1 MRTFLEVLNHPV
13 DAFRTGS
20 KTVSWGLV
28 AITILL
34 NTVFEP
40 ILRFF
45 CSDNAHDIDIVNML
59 KLTVAGFAAYIV
71 ICLAFW
77 LICKLFGS
85 KSTLSA
91 HINTWGM
98 TFVPTA
104 ICSVVV
110 AFTEVFFFIF
120 WNSTIWGMLIN
131 IVFVGI
137 LIWKAILFFL
147 YLKDFAGLKGW
158 RFICACAAMGVV
170 ILVVAALDGYV
181 GLKTPII

>member
-1 MRTFLEVLNHPV
+1 MRSFLEVLNHPV
-13 DAFRTGS
+13 NAFRTES

-28 AITILL
+28 TITILL

-40 ILRFF
+40 ILRFLY
-45 CSDNAHDIDIVNML
+45 SNNAPAIDVVNIL

-77 LICKLFGS
+77 LICKLFS
-85 KSTLSA
+85 SEATLSA

-104 ICSVVV
+104 ACSVVV

-120 WNSTIWGMLIN
+120 WNSTIWGMLLN
-131 IVFVGI
+131 IVFVGV

-147 YLKDFAGLKGW
+147 YLKEFAGLKGW
-158 RFICACAAMGVV
+158 RFVCACAAMGIV